1 MSRRKRNKKENLGT
15 DISNKIEKEFN
26 LRERRLKLVYRIL
39 YIVVAMWLTLLISYI
54 SITNKEAPIYCGVL
68 AFLTTFVIDIL
79 YYIFSELRCMKIR
92 EQADEAER
100 KLADNKFLEI
110 WDFFGFLLVF
120 SFVLVIFDMY
130 FPKMINK
137 WSTVIV
143 IVVGS
148 SILSAITFIKDTK
161 IKSILRNVIIL
172 IIFYFFFAAAQIP
185 EFIAN
190 VSN

>member
-1 MSRRKRNKKENLGT
+1 
-15 DISNKIEKEFN
+15 
-26 LRERRLKLVYRIL
+26 
-39 YIVVAMWLTLLISYI
+39 
-54 SITNKEAPIYCGVL
+54 
-68 AFLTTFVIDIL
+68 
-79 YYIFSELRCMKIR
+79 MKIR